1 MILGVCV
8 NTFPIVTC
16 KTFASLMGFKQTAT
30 IFKLNEKKKKDL
42 QPTDR
47 EFLREYLGYLFYI
60 RKGHSSFVHKC
71 NLFFKILL

>member
-1 MILGVCV
+1 M

-16 KTFASLMGFKQTAT
+16 KTFASLMGFKQTNKKTAT
-30 IFKLNEKKKKDL
+30 IFKLNEKKKDL

-71 NLFFKILL
+71 NLFF